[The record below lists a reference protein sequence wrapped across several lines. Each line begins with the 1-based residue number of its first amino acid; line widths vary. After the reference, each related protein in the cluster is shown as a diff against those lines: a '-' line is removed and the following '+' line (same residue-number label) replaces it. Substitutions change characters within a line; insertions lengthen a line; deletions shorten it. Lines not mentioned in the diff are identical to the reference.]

1 MRCTACGAELI
12 VGKRFCH
19 VCGTPVAVQCRGC
32 GATIDPDFRFCPDC
46 GLQQNAAVHDTAPPP
61 ATDAFTRL
69 SRHIPTGLAHK
80 IRATRTAI
88 AGERKQV
95 TVLFCDLVGST
106 AIAAGLDPE
115 EYHDLLDRYLEIVCH
130 KVYFFEGI
138 VTHLAGDGL
147 MALFG
152 APLAH
157 EDAPQRGVR
166 AALGIHEALARFSE
180 REGVTL
186 RARIGINTGPVVVG
200 TVGNDL
206 KMDYT
211 AIGDTTNL
219 AARLQ
224 SLAEPGSVLIS
235 ETTYRLVRGF
245 FEVRPLGP
253 LAIKGKSELVPAYEV
268 LRRSELATPMT
279 VASERGLT
287 PLVGRSA
294 ELAQLEECR
303 LRLGNRAQVVSVVGD
318 AGAGKSRLVYE
329 FKRSVEGLPVA
340 FLEGR
345 CSSLGRT
352 VPYFPFLGM
361 FKHHFGLATG
371 ESPETVCAKVA
382 AKIGVPVERVAT
394 SYPLLSRFISLPLGA
409 KRDVPVDELKRESFD
424 AVAGLVFSES
434 HETPVVMTIEDL
446 HWMDESSMELL
457 RSLVVRLKSAR
468 VMVLV
473 TERPDAQTTWPG
485 QVALTRIVLPRL
497 TDDDVTAII
506 RGVAGA
512 PLPAELERRVVAK
525 AEGSPFFAEEMTRGL
540 FEEGHLLRDNGHCR
554 VTRPVEEVPIPGSV
568 QEVVAARLDRLPPP
582 AKRAVQVAAVL
593 GRQFR
598 RDQLVHM
605 LDGEE
610 IEVDRALAELEERGL
625 LHRKSVLAGDEHRF
639 GESVTQEVAYE
650 GLLLKQRRQ
659 LHERAGLLLEASPG
673 EGSAEVRALIAHH
686 FSRSD
691 NRAKAVEALL
701 QAADDAER
709 LPAYRT
715 AADFFHQAWDLAE
728 QQLAAHPDEESCRR
742 AVLAASLG
750 FCRLTVLF
758 GLPNLGDARR
768 AGERARE
775 LAQAFGDHASL
786 AALCYFRGVT
796 TMMTERDG
804 FARGLEQAEEGL
816 AVAER
821 AGDKVT
827 AMRLSR
833 GICVHYA
840 FDGRFELARRA
851 VDWVVAELEASEAHQ
866 QLPDLYVS
874 ARWVREAVFA
884 LADDLDAAARSAVET
899 YEIAG
904 RIPNRT
910 VRSMTASA
918 LGQIHLMRGEYAE
931 AKRWAEE
938 GLEIAEAI
946 SNVGAL
952 PAAGAVA
959 MLARLGLGE
968 TTAPERY
975 LTAIDEGLAGSSS
988 AGLNVRFIGDA
999 FLSLGD
1005 VARATRYAELLRQR
1019 PFGGR
1024 LREVLVS
1031 TTLGDVAA
1039 RLEHAEEAEGWYRRA
1054 MALAEAI
1061 AARSGLAI
1069 ATLGAAE
1076 LASVAGTR
1084 PPSAGQLERAL
1095 AIFHTL
1101 RLEHY
1106 RPRLERV
1113 IAGAGAAV
1121 GAS

>member
-1 MRCTACGAELI
+1 MRCTDCGAELI
-12 VGKRFCH
+12 AGKRFCH
-19 VCGTPVAVQCRGC
+19 ACGTHVAVQCRGC

-46 GLQQNAAVHDTAPPP
+46 GLQQNDAVHDTAPPP

-80 IRATRTAI
+80 IRATQAAI

-115 EYHDLLDRYLEIVCH
+115 EYHDLLDRYLEIVCRE
-130 KVYFFEGI
+130 VYRFEGI

-157 EDAPQRGVR
+157 EDAPQRAVR
-166 AALGIHEALARFSE
+166 AALGIHEALVRFSE
-180 REGVTL
+180 TEGVAL
-186 RARIGINTGPVVVG
+186 RARVGINTGPVVLG

-224 SLAEPGSVLIS
+224 SLAEPGTVLIS

-245 FEVRPLGP
+245 FEMRPLGP
-253 LAIKGKSELVPAYEV
+253 LVIRGKSERVPAYEV
-268 LRRSELATPMT
+268 LRRSELATPMAI
-279 VASERGLT
+279 ASERGLT
-287 PLVGRSA
+287 PLVGRTS
-294 ELAQLEECR
+294 ELAQLEESR
-303 LRLGNRAQVVSVVGD
+303 HRLGNRAQIVSVVGD

-329 FKRSVEGLPVA
+329 FKRCLAGEPVV

-352 VPYFPFLGM
+352 VPYFPFLTM
-361 FKHHFGLATG
+361 FKHYFGLATG

-382 AKIGVPVERVAT
+382 AKIGVPVERVAHG
-394 SYPLLSRFISLPLGA
+394 YPLLSRFISLPLGA
-409 KRDVPVDELKRESFD
+409 KSEAPVDELRRESFD
-424 AVAGLVFSES
+424 AIAGLVLSES
-434 HETPVVMTIEDL
+434 HETTVVMTIEDL
-446 HWMDESSMELL
+446 HWMDESSKELL
-457 RSLVVRLKSAR
+457 RSLVVRLTSAR

-473 TERPDAQTTWPG
+473 TERPDAQTAWPG
-485 QVALTRIVLPRL
+485 HMALTRIVLSRL
-497 TDDDVTAII
+497 TDDDVTSII
-506 RGVAGA
+506 RAVAGA
-512 PLPAELERRVVAK
+512 PLPAELERRLVAK
-525 AEGSPFFAEEMTRGL
+525 AEGSPFFAEEMTRAL
-540 FEEGHLLRDNGHCR
+540 FEEGHLLRDNGRSR
-554 VTRPVEEVPIPGSV
+554 VTRPVEDIPIPGSV
-568 QEVVAARLDRLPPP
+568 QEVVAARLDRLPPQ

-593 GRQFR
+593 GRQFH
-598 RDQLVHM
+598 RDQLVGI

-610 IEVDRALAELEERGL
+610 IEVERALGELEQRGL
-625 LHRKSVLAGDEHRF
+625 LHRKSALAGDEYRF

-659 LHERAGLLLEASPG
+659 LHERAGILLEASPG
-673 EGSAEVRALIAHH
+673 EQSAEVRALIAHH
-686 FSRSD
+686 FARSD

-701 QAADDAER
+701 RAADDAER

-715 AADFFHQAWDLAE
+715 AADFYHQAWDLAE

-742 AVLAASLG
+742 AVLAASLA

-758 GLPNLGDARR
+758 GLPNLAEARR

-775 LAQAFGDHASL
+775 LAQVLGDHESL
-786 AALCYFRGVT
+786 AGLCYFLGVT

-821 AGDKVT
+821 AGLKLT

-833 GICVHYA
+833 GISGHYA

-851 VDWVVAELEASEAHQ
+851 IDWVIDELEGSGGRERLA
-866 QLPDLYVS
+866 DLYVS
-874 ARWVREAVFA
+874 ARWVREAVLG
-884 LADDLDAAARSAVET
+884 LADDLDAAERSAVET
-899 YEIAG
+899 YELAG

-910 VRSMTASA
+910 MRSMTASA
-918 LGQIHLMRGEYAE
+918 LAQIHLMRGEYAE

-938 GLEIAEAI
+938 SLEIAEAI
-946 SNVGAL
+946 ANVGAL
-952 PAAGAVA
+952 PAAAAVA
-959 MLARLGLGE
+959 ILARLGLGE
-968 TTAPERY
+968 APAPERY

-999 FLSLGD
+999 FLALGD
-1005 VARATRYAELLRQR
+1005 VARASRYAELLRER

-1024 LREVLVS
+1024 LREVLVA
-1031 TTLGDVAA
+1031 TTLGDIAA
-1039 RLEHAEEAEGWYRRA
+1039 YLGRAEEAEGWYRRA
-1054 MALAEAI
+1054 IGLAEVIGAG
-1061 AARSGLAI
+1061 SGLAI
-1069 ATLGAAE
+1069 AILGAAE
-1076 LASVAGTR
+1076 LSSVAGTR
-1084 PPSAGQLERAL
+1084 PPSAGQLEQAL
-1095 AIFHTL
+1095 AIFRAL
-1101 RLEHY
+1101 RLERY

-1113 IAGAGAAV
+1113 IAGTGAAV
-1121 GAS
+1121 VAS